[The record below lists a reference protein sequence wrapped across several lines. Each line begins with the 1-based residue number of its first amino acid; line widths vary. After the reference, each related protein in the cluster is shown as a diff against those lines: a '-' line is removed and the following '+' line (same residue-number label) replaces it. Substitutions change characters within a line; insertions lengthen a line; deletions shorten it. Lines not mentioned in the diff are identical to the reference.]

1 MRKIS
6 LFQAVCM
13 GLLVSTLFALTGV
26 STWAVMHGA
35 GWSDGMLSTLF
46 FLGFWYVYGMTTHAI
61 LRRHFSFR
69 TGEIL
74 PHSKDEFYYHV
85 FHLPFL
91 FFWLYPPAFS
101 GLIPVPL
108 TRLFYLLFGARIGQN
123 TYPNRC
129 TIFDPQFVE
138 IGDNVILGHQSM
150 IVPHIIETGR
160 LAHHSIKIGH
170 RVTIGVNAVI
180 LAGVTIG
187 DDAIVAAGSVVP
199 KFSQIKAGETWA
211 GIPARPLPS
220 KTISS
225 APVVRGVPEIPTV
238 IDN

>member
-6 LFQAVCM
+6 LFQVMCM
-13 GLLVSTLFALTGV
+13 GLLISILGTVSVA
-26 STWAVMHGA
+26 STWAVMHGM
-35 GWSDGMLSTLF
+35 GWSDGLVSTVF
-46 FLGFWYVYGMTTHAI
+46 FLAFWYLYGVTTHAL
-61 LRRHFSFR
+61 LRRRFSFR

-101 GLIPVPL
+101 GLIPVPM

-129 TIFDPQFVE
+129 TIFDPAFVE
-138 IGDNVILGHQSM
+138 IGDHVILGHQSM
-150 IVPHIIETGR
+150 IIPHIIETGR

-199 KFSQIKAGETWA
+199 KFSHIQAGETWA

-220 KTISS
+220 KSS
-225 APVVRGVPEIPTV
+225 GSTPASEEVRIRPTV
-238 IDN
+238 IDL